1 MKRLLLLLAFLALPT
16 IGAANADLKQDP
28 VPSCYPFCPEASVT
42 APAAVAPTANA
53 L

>member
-1 MKRLLLLLAFLALPT
+1 MKRLLLFLAVLALPT

-28 VPSCYPFCPEASVT
+28 LPSCYPFCPSEAAP
-42 APAAVAPTANA
+42 APAASSVVANA

>member
-1 MKRLLLLLAFLALPT
+1 MKRLLLLLAFVALPM

-28 VPSCYPFCPEASVT
+28 VPSCYPFCSSVSAT
-42 APAAVAPTANA
+42 APASSTPVADT

>member
-28 VPSCYPFCPEASVT
+28 LPSCYPFCPEASVT
-42 APAAVAPTANA
+42 AVAPVASA